1 MRILPIK
8 KLYLPALSIV
18 AVVLLMLILISIS
31 TYRNLDREKSVALH
45 FLYREGVALIR
56 SIEASARTGMKSL
69 MWQEVSLGSLLQETA
84 KDRDIAYVYIVDGH
98 GKIVH
103 ASDPSK
109 QGLTVDWNPKIKD
122 AEQVV
127 TRILGRGADHQIY
140 ELAKFFA
147 PMYEP
152 SMTLHQSR
160 RMLFEQP
167 RPPHS
172 HTGDLI
178 ILGMKM
184 ESLAQAR
191 RADIQHAFIM
201 AAIILVLGSGALFFI
216 FVIQNYYL
224 VDKTLKQTKDY
235 TRQVIASMANGLLSI
250 DIEGRIASY
259 NRPALDLLD
268 IEESD
273 ARGKDLGSVID
284 LADSGIRRTITDYV
298 AVLEREVQHRKKT
311 GEVIPLALSAT
322 PIRDEAGAY
331 QGAVIVLRDLSE
343 IKKLQ
348 EKVRRSEKLA
358 AIGELAAG
366 IAHEI
371 RNPLSSIRGFAQ
383 FLRHALKDKPQEQL
397 YAETMVSEVDR
408 INRVVTDLL
417 TFARPMEA
425 ELAPTDITELIEH
438 TVRLV
443 TAEAGSRNVQIE
455 TRIADVSLLPLDA
468 NQMTQALLNLILNA
482 LQATDQEG
490 RVEIGA
496 EVNADEA
503 CLHIWV
509 ADNGSGISPEQKE
522 KIFEPFFTT
531 REKGTGLGLA
541 IVHKI
546 VENHQGEIIVES
558 PPPGNIKGCRFTMI
572 IPTNIDRQ
580 PFKTEL

>member
-1 MRILPIK
+1 MQ
-8 KLYLPALSIV
+8 
-18 AVVLLMLILISIS
+18 
-31 TYRNLDREKSVALH
+31 T
-45 FLYREGVALIR
+45 
-56 SIEASARTGMKSL
+56 
-69 MWQEVSLGSLLQETA
+69 
-84 KDRDIAYVYIVDGH
+84 
-98 GKIVH
+98 
-103 ASDPSK
+103 SDDS
-109 QGLTVDWNPKIKD
+109 
-122 AEQVV
+122 
-127 TRILGRGADHQIY
+127 
-140 ELAKFFA
+140 
-147 PMYEP
+147 
-152 SMTLHQSR
+152 
-160 RMLFEQP
+160 
-167 RPPHS
+167 
-172 HTGDLI
+172 
-178 ILGMKM
+178 
-184 ESLAQAR
+184 
-191 RADIQHAFIM
+191 
-201 AAIILVLGSGALFFI
+201 
-216 FVIQNYYL
+216 
-224 VDKTLKQTKDY
+224 
-235 TRQVIASMANGLLSI
+235 RQVIGSLAYGRLSI